1 MSVIEIDP
9 DRMCGQPCLKGRR
22 LTIEHLVRNI
32 FAGMTVDEYCY
43 EYQVEKE
50 LVLEALREV
59 ADNIE
64 DWVVNAKSK
73 P

>member
-32 FAGMTVDEYCY
+32 FAGMTVDEYCND
-43 EYQVEKE
+43 YQVEKE
-50 LVLEALREV
+50 LVLEVLKEI
-59 ADNIE
+59 ADNIGE
-64 DWVVNAKSK
+64 WIENDDKY
-73 P
+73 